1 MLKID
6 SFYQSREGDWKKLT
20 QLLERSQRGLQ
31 RFSPE
36 EIRLLGALYRSA
48 TSDLALAQRDFP
60 NHDVTAY
67 LNQLVARA
75 HAVVYQSRPLE
86 TGRLRRFF
94 ATDFPRTYRAILPFI
109 LASACFFLLPALIAG
124 LATYAN
130 PDTSRWIL
138 PAQIQDIVE
147 PIEEGELWTDIPVEE
162 RPYAASFIATNN
174 IRVAILAFASGV
186 LAGVLT
192 IWIMLTNGLILG
204 GITGLTAHHDIGFEL
219 WSFVIGHGVVEL
231 SVIIIAGGTGLLLG
245 WSILQP
251 GMLKRSDALVEAAKK
266 AVVLIVGCIPLLL
279 IAGFIE
285 GFISPSPEIPWP
297 VKWGIGLASGLLLH
311 SYLLLAGKEDPETR
325 AASAPSIPS
334 IG

>member
-1 MLKID
+1 
-6 SFYQSREGDWKKLT
+6 
-20 QLLERSQRGLQ
+20 
-31 RFSPE
+31 
-36 EIRLLGALYRSA
+36 
-48 TSDLALAQRDFP
+48 
-60 NHDVTAY
+60 
-67 LNQLVARA
+67 
-75 HAVVYQSRPLE
+75 
-86 TGRLRRFF
+86 
-94 ATDFPRTYRAILPFI
+94 
-109 LASACFFLLPALIAG
+109 
-124 LATYAN
+124 
-130 PDTSRWIL
+130 
-138 PAQIQDIVE
+138 
-147 PIEEGELWTDIPVEE
+147 LWTDIPVEE